1 MWRNLLDCASPPRYE
16 NWKPRKLTAC
26 ATFSE
31 GQTLETNFKIRD
43 ERYAKLVDQYS
54 RHIKSPVLRLKF
66 LQSALK
72 EDAPQKW
79 AWRIPFFGSVPEKA
93 RLVLELSKFLPPGQ
107 RAPLS
112 FRLASIAWRLRY
124 LAYALCVAIAF
135 SAGAGLVYVTSKI
148 IGRFSTPTEAK
159 EALHKSDSA
168 ARAEGDA
175 VTTIGSEAGLALD
188 KVWLAEEGAGY
199 EFYSN
204 GARILTEYQTDGS
217 ERSFYRFDMEANS
230 SDEPMS
236 NPVGII
242 YHLSEGDLL
251 PFDDRYNSSLRDR
264 SKALLE
270 YARDHRLY
278 NYVIDRFG
286 RTYRIVRDEQTA
298 NHAGNSLWS
307 DSHHLY
313 VNLSPSFIGICLEGR
328 SDRKKTV
335 GPDGINEAQIYAA
348 RVLTA
353 VLRSKYRIEDANCVT
368 HGLVSV
374 NPTNKL
380 MGYHTDWVAGFPFEA
395 LGLAN
400 KYDYELMAV
409 SRFGFN
415 YDQAYINAAGGRR
428 WMGIEKADAALKES
442 SRRDSLTA
450 ERGRAARWEIYQRA
464 YSKQHALDEARAKSE

>member
-1 MWRNLLDCASPPRYE
+1 V
-16 NWKPRKLTAC
+16 
-26 ATFSE
+26 
-31 GQTLETNFKIRD
+31 ETNFKIQD

-66 LQSALK
+66 LQTALK
-72 EDAPQKW
+72 ADASQKW
-79 AWRIPFFGSVPEKA
+79 VWRLPFLKSLPERA
-93 RLVLELSKFLPPGQ
+93 RLVVELSKVLPPGQ
-107 RAPLS
+107 PAPFS
-112 FRLASIAWRLRY
+112 FRLAAIVWRLRY
-124 LAYALCVAIAF
+124 VVYAMCVAVMLSTA
-135 SAGAGLVYVTSKI
+135 AGLVYITSKM
-148 IGRFSTPTEAK
+148 IGSFSSPTQAK
-159 EALHKSDSA
+159 GDSSQA
-168 ARAEGDA
+168 DASASTDGGDA
-175 VTTIGSEAGLALD
+175 VATIGSEAGLTLD
-188 KVWLAEEGAGY
+188 KVWLAEEGEGY

-204 GARILTEYQTDGS
+204 GARILTEYQTDGA

-230 SDEPMS
+230 SDTPMTV
-236 NPVGII
+236 PVGII

-251 PFDDRYNSSLRDR
+251 PFDDRYNSSLQDR

-270 YARDHRLY
+270 YARNNQLY
-278 NYVIDRFG
+278 NYIIDRFG

-307 DSHHLY
+307 DKDHLY

-328 SDRKKTV
+328 SDKKNTV

-400 KYDYELMAV
+400 KYDYEMMAV

-415 YDQAYINAAGGRR
+415 YDQAYLNAAGGKR
-428 WMGIEKADAALKES
+428 WVGLEKADAALKEA
-442 SRRDSLTA
+442 SRRDSLSA
-450 ERGRAARWEIYQRA
+450 ERSRAERWEIYQRA
-464 YSKQHALDEARAKSE
+464 YSKQHALDEARTKSE

>member
-1 MWRNLLDCASPPRYE
+1 M
-16 NWKPRKLTAC
+16 
-26 ATFSE
+26 
-31 GQTLETNFKIRD
+31 ETNFKIQD

-72 EDAPQKW
+72 ADGSQKW
-79 AWRIPFFGSVPEKA
+79 VWRLPFLRSLPERA
-93 RLVLELSKFLPPGQ
+93 RLVVELSKVLPPDQ
-107 RAPLS
+107 PAPFS
-112 FRLASIAWRLRY
+112 FRLAAIVWRLRY
-124 LAYALCVAIAF
+124 VAYALCVAVTL
-135 SAGAGLVYVTSKI
+135 SAAAGLVYVTSKL
-148 IGRFSTPTEAK
+148 IGSFSSPTEAK
-159 EALHKSDSA
+159 GVSPQTDTTASA
-168 ARAEGDA
+168 NGGDA
-175 VTTIGSEAGLALD
+175 VATIGSEAGISLD
-188 KVWLAEEGAGY
+188 KVWLAEEGEGY

-204 GARILTEYQTDGS
+204 GARILTEYQTDGA
-217 ERSFYRFDMEANS
+217 ERSFYRFDMEADS
-230 SDEPMS
+230 SALMS
-236 NPVGII
+236 RPVGII

-251 PFDDRYNSSLRDR
+251 PFDDRYNSSLQDR

-278 NYVIDRFG
+278 NYIIDRFG
-286 RTYRIVRDEQTA
+286 RTYRIVRDEQMA

-307 DSHHLY
+307 DNHHLY
-313 VNLSPSFIGICLEGR
+313 VNLSPSFIGICFEGR

-353 VLRSKYRIEDANCVT
+353 VLRSKYQIEDANCVT

-374 NPTNKL
+374 NRANKL

-400 KYDYELMAV
+400 KYDYELVAV

-415 YDQAYINAAGGRR
+415 YDQAYLNAAGGKR
-428 WMGIEKADAALKES
+428 WVGLEKADAALKES
-442 SRRDSLTA
+442 SRRDSLSA
-450 ERGRAARWEIYQRA
+450 ERSRAERWEIYQRA